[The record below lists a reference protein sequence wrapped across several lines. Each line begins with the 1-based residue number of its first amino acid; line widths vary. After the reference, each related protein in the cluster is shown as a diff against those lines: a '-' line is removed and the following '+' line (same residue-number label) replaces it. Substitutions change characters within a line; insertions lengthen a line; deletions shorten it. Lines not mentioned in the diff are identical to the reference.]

1 MKNMTVTESN
11 HDWYV
16 IGSDGKIIPWDLI
29 PHALYGALCKLHDY
43 EKSGLTP
50 ELLYNLMRAQHDD

>member
-1 MKNMTVTESN
+1 MTVTESN

-16 IGSDGKIIPWDLI
+16 IGSDGKKIPWNLI

-50 ELLYNLMRAQHDD
+50 DEVNRLAEARHD